1 MADELLRQV
10 QDVVAD
16 PNSVKVVSAL
26 NDDGTIHSAP
36 KGTLT
41 VNAAGQLEYW
51 EVLESSA
58 SYRNVVR
65 CIWFDK
71 KVTVLVIGSDKK
83 TFEIVGTVKRILT
96 AGRQFEDAYNA
107 FLERRG
113 RGIAAIIQID
123 IESITDLAI
132 SRGIERQE
140 REHFFFTHLD
150 RLAVQG

>member
-1 MADELLRQV
+1 MAELLRQV

-16 PNSVKVVSAL
+16 PNSLKVVSTL
-26 NDDGTIHSAP
+26 NGDGTIHSAP

-41 VNAAGQLEYW
+41 VNAAGQLEYL
-51 EVLESSA
+51 EVLEA
-58 SYRNVVR
+58 SRSYQNTVR

-83 TFEIVGTVKRILT
+83 AFEIVGTVRRILT
-96 AGRQFEDAYNA
+96 AGRQFEDAYNT

-113 RGIAAIIQID
+113 RGISAVIQID
-123 IESITDLAI
+123 IESITDLDIAK
-132 SRGIERQE
+132 GIERQE